1 MWFEPY
7 DAPDRSNLFGGCDGL
22 SNCNSRLSARIH
34 TPVSVHS
41 LTSNSESH
49 SILLPHS
56 GVLVTRVCVQC
67 KDVLGEKCVQCGA
80 KAAPDSNAQGHPST
94 ENEFRCLA
102 CSHGFSGGEG
112 GETGGM
118 CEACFD
124 ETLRKA
130 HEQQKAGRQ

>member
-1 MWFEPY
+1 
-7 DAPDRSNLFGGCDGL
+7 
-22 SNCNSRLSARIH
+22 
-34 TPVSVHS
+34 
-41 LTSNSESH
+41 
-49 SILLPHS
+49 
-56 GVLVTRVCVQC
+56 VTRVCVQC

-80 KAAPDSNAQGHPST
+80 EAAPVDSNAQGHHPT
-94 ENEFRCLA
+94 GIEFACRA
-102 CSHGFSGGEG
+102 CSHRFSRGEG